1 MQVTINV
8 KDRVLLN
15 VIDKMVDRSNNGID
29 KYGTTLKDDKSG
41 LVFFLKQIQT
51 ELMDA
56 TLYLQ
61 RLKEEIS
68 DLREEK
74 ALLNELNDIDVIDE
88 FVFIPKKKEKKLK
101 QKKSSGQ
108 KPGRGDHFTF
118 TIDEPAYNAQARYV
132 SNTTRSHFDL
142 LHPQDNN

>member
-68 DLREEK
+68 TLREEK
-74 ALLNELNDIDVIDE
+74 ALLEELKAGYENVNDIDVIDAFE
-88 FVFIPKKKEKKLK
+88 VRVKKKNR
-101 QKKSSGQ
+101 S
-108 KPGRGDHFTF
+108 KPGNGRGDTHSF
-118 TIDEPAYNAQARYV
+118 TIDAPIRFI
-132 SNTTRSHFDL
+132 SDTTNSHLDL
-142 LHPQDNN
+142 RDILCGK